1 MRLMQNRCPALFTW
15 ILPCAAVCL
24 CLALGNARANQ
35 PPAGAPAKP
44 TAKSPASTKAAPA
57 EPEPPKSVFIN
68 PATPQEGRDPFFPN
82 SKRHVKTTV
91 IIQTNAPV
99 AVAELELKGIS
110 GSADRPL
117 AIINNRTFEPGE
129 EGTVV
134 CNLGRVRVI
143 CKEILADS
151 VVVIF
156 NGQERTLTMRSLAAM
171 DKSRP

>member
-1 MRLMQNRCPALFTW
+1 MRLMQIRCPALCAWT
-15 ILPCAAVCL
+15 LPCAAVCL
-24 CLALGNARANQ
+24 CLALGSARANQ
-35 PPAGAPAKP
+35 PPAATPVQPAGHS
-44 TAKSPASTKAAPA
+44 AAAAKAAPA
-57 EPEPPKSVFIN
+57 EPEIPTSVFIN
-68 PATPQEGRDPFFPN
+68 PATPREGRDPFFPN

-91 IIQTNAPV
+91 IIATNAPV
-99 AVAELELKGIS
+99 AIAELELKGIS

-134 CNLGRVRVI
+134 CNLGRVRVL

-151 VVVIF
+151 VRVVF
-156 NGQERTLTMRSLAAM
+156 NGQERTLTLRSLTPP